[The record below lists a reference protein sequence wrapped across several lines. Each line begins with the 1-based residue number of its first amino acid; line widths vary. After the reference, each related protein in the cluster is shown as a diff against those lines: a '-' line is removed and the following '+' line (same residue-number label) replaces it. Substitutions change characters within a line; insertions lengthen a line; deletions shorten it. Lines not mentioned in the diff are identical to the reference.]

1 MRITNTMIT
10 NNTKSNINSNKLLVD
25 KYNTQMTTQKKISK
39 ASENPVIAIRSL
51 RLSTTLSH
59 INQYVDNNIPDA
71 SAWMDV
77 TETALTNMKD
87 LLTDIRTHCVNG
99 STDTLN
105 QEDRQTILDGLKA
118 LSEQV
123 YAEGNADYAGKT
135 VFTGYRTS
143 SNLTFDEEELDTKYV
158 INQSFDY
165 KDLEEKRYYTG
176 EVNVPEAVVTGSA
189 DPANDTQ
196 DCTTKIAESTYE
208 RIRLAYNGNTQLNE
222 FKYDYTDR
230 DGNAQSITFTRTPVV
245 ENVTDVNGNPVLDAD
260 GNQVT
265 TITGYT
271 YDATSLNGAVAPTM
285 NVYETETAWE
295 EAKGTKDVGADEII
309 YIEQTGEFV
318 FGKNVANT
326 IADGRAQISV
336 EYEKEGFAK
345 GELRPEYYYNCTDIS
360 DDDDTKW
367 VTYTKEN
374 QEIKYTV
381 SNNADITIN
390 TQASD
395 VFDSSIARDVDELI
409 NVVKKALDANNKI
422 AQIEEMMAEAQY
434 QDEASQEKLKGY
446 LAAAKKEAD
455 FADDNLQ
462 KTYEAYIGRFD
473 KYLESTN
480 IAITN
485 VGSVKNSLNLT
496 MTRVE
501 NQQMTLE
508 ELKSDNED
516 RDISDIIIDYYASYN
531 AYQSSLTAAGK
542 LGQSSLLDYI

>member
-99 STDTLN
+99 SNDTLN

-158 INQSFDY
+158 INQNFDY
-165 KDLEEKRYYTG
+165 KALEEKRYYTG

-309 YIEQTGEFV
+309 YIEQTGEFI

-395 VFDSSIARDVDELI
+395 VFDSAIARDVDELI

-496 MTRVE
+496 QTRVE

>member
-10 NNTKSNINSNKLLVD
+10 NNTKSNINLNKLLVD

-39 ASENPVIAIRSL
+39 ASEDPVIAIRSL

-59 INQYVDNNIPDA
+59 INQYVNNNIPDA
-71 SAWMDV
+71 NAWMDV

-118 LSEQV
+118 LADQV

-143 SNLTFDEEELDTKYV
+143 SNLTFDEEELETRYEITQK
-158 INQSFDY
+158 FDY
-165 KDLEEKRYYTG
+165 SNLEEKRYYTG
-176 EVNVPEAVVTGSA
+176 DVKVPETVTTGSA
-189 DPANDTQ
+189 DAANDTP
-196 DCTTKIAESTYE
+196 DCDTTIAENTYE
-208 RIRLAYNGNTQLNE
+208 RIRLAYNGDTQLN
-222 FKYDYTDR
+222 KLSYTYTDAAGVKQ
-230 DGNAQSITFTRTPVV
+230 DVSFTRVEGVDPVTNDPVV
-245 ENVTDVNGNPVLDAD
+245 NYVGHSA
-260 GNQVT
+260 
-265 TITGYT
+265 
-271 YDATSLNGAVAPTM
+271 SGAVVPNIHVFTSEAD
-285 NVYETETAWE
+285 WE
-295 EAKGTKDVGADEII
+295 KANQAGKVVDPDEIV
-309 YIEQTGEFV
+309 YIEESGEFI

-326 IADGRAQISV
+326 LSDGRASITV
-336 EYEKEGFAK
+336 DYEKEGFAK
-345 GELRPEYYYNCTDIS
+345 GEVRPEYYYDCKDVS
-360 DDDDTKW
+360 DDDETKH

-381 SNNADITIN
+381 ANNTQITIN
-390 TQASD
+390 TQADS
-395 VFDSSIARDVDELI
+395 VFDSGIARDVDELI
-409 NVVKKALDANNKI
+409 NVVQKAIDAQNKVTKI
-422 AQIEEMMAEAQY
+422 KDMMSEAQY

-446 LAAAKKEAD
+446 LAAAEKEAD

-473 KYLESTN
+473 KYLEKTN

-485 VGSVKNSLNLT
+485 IGSVKNSLALT
-496 MTRVE
+496 QTRVE
-501 NQQMTLE
+501 NQQMTIE

>member
-1 MRITNTMIT
+1 MIT
-10 NNTKSNINSNKLLVD
+10 NNTKANINSNKLLVD
-25 KYNTQMTTQKKISK
+25 KYNTQMTTQKKIAK
-39 ASENPVIAIRSL
+39 ASENPVIAIRAL
-51 RLSTTLSH
+51 RLSTTMSH

-105 QEDRQTILDGLKA
+105 QEDRETILEGLKA
-118 LSEQV
+118 LSDQV

-143 SNLTFDEEELDTKYV
+143 SNLTFDEEELDTRYS
-158 INQSFDY
+158 ISQSFDY
-165 KDLEEKRYYTG
+165 SNLEEKRYYTG
-176 EVNVPEAVVTGSA
+176 DVMVPEAVVTGSA

-196 DCTTKIAESTYE
+196 DCTTTIAENTYE
-208 RIRLAYNGNTQLNE
+208 RIRLAYNGDTQLNS
-222 FKYDYTDR
+222 FAYSYTDK
-230 DGNAQSITFTRTPVV
+230 DGNKQEISFARTA
-245 ENVTDVNGNPVLDAD
+245 VTDPATGD
-260 GNQVT
+260 
-265 TITGYT
+265 ITGYT
-271 YDATSLNGAVAPTM
+271 YPGANANTTADAATPPQMMVF
-285 NVYETETAWE
+285 ETEQDWE
-295 EAKGTKDVGADEII
+295 AAKQAAGKAGKVVGDDEII
-309 YIEQTGEFV
+309 YIEQTGEFI

-326 IADGRAQISV
+326 ISDGRAQIDV
-336 EYEKEGFAK
+336 NYEKQGFAK
-345 GELRPEYYYNCTDIS
+345 GELRPEYYYDCTDIS

-367 VTYTKEN
+367 VTYTKQN

-390 TQASD
+390 TQAD
-395 VFDSSIARDVDELI
+395 QVFDSSIARDVDELI
-409 NVVKKALDANNKI
+409 NVVQKAIDANNKV
-422 AQIEEMMAEAQY
+422 AKIEEMMAEAQY
-434 QDEASQEKLKGY
+434 QDEVSQEKLKGY
-446 LAAAKKEAD
+446 LEAAKKEAD

-496 MTRVE
+496 QTRVE